1 MLLGFLKAYV
11 GENAAPFAAIALFVL
26 VVSISLWLTP
36 KLAAW
41 IDSRRSDTKSFYD
54 GMMEQPPENEEEK

>member
-1 MLLGFLKAYV
+1 MLFGFLKTYA

-26 VVSISLWLTP
+26 VVGVSLWLTP

-41 IDSRRSDTKSFYD
+41 IDAHRNDTKSFYD
-54 GMMEQPPENEEEK
+54 GMMEQPQENEEEK